1 MILTDLEI
9 QKLLDDGLISIEP
22 NPPNEADDS
31 TAVNLTLD
39 LPLRIFR
46 TKVPGFI
53 FDPGARGYKAAEL
66 IRSATDT
73 VVIPEQ
79 GWDLPRGEL
88 VLGWTKE
95 QVDLDFKGRVAAR
108 VEGKSGLARIG
119 LGVHVTAPTIHA
131 GFSGAIQ
138 LELVNHGPLPIKLR
152 PGMAIC
158 QLIIETI
165 KGRLSK
171 VHRSQFHGQIA
182 R

>member
-22 NPPNEADDS
+22 NPPNEAYDS

-53 FDPGARGYKAAEL
+53 FDPGALGYKAAEL

-119 LGVHVTAPTIHA
+119 W
-131 GFSGAIQ
+131 SG
-138 LELVNHGPLPIKLR
+138 ENRVRGTR
-152 PGMAIC
+152 Y
-158 QLIIETI
+158 
-165 KGRLSK
+165 
-171 VHRSQFHGQIA
+171 RSHHSRGLFRSDPA
-182 R
+182 